1 MRFEVPQFIDIEDKI
16 FGPLT
21 WKQFLYLGGGIGMGV
36 ALFLMNKILFVLI
49 GLPLIGVALALAF
62 FPVNGRPFSFFLE
75 AFFGFIGST
84 KLYLWRRKENI
95 VYKNG
100 FTPKTIK
107 NPEQNPASTNPTQTT
122 PDPNLPNTAAK
133 DIGSIMKRLELE
145 VIQKK
150 E

>member
-36 ALFLMNKILFVLI
+36 ALFLMTNFIFILI
-49 GLPLIGVALALAF
+49 GLPLIGIALALAF

-95 VYKNG
+95 IYKNG
-100 FTPKTIK
+100 FTPQAIK
-107 NPEQNPASTNPTQTT
+107 DPAQNTSASNTGNTVPNPDSANP
-122 PDPNLPNTAAK
+122 AK

>member
-36 ALFLMNKILFVLI
+36 ALFLMNKIVFVLI
-49 GLPLIGVALALAF
+49 GLPLVGIALALAF

-75 AFFGFIGST
+75 AFFGFMGST

-95 VYKNG
+95 IYKNG
-100 FTPKTIK
+100 FTPQAIK
-107 NPEQNPASTNPTQTT
+107 DPTQNIST
-122 PDPNLPNTAAK
+122 PNTGHTAPNPDSANPAK